1 VKRTVRFQW
10 LRWAL
15 LALTMLVSVSALARP
30 GGGQGFS
37 GGSSRSGGG
46 GGGFSG
52 GGSSRSGGGGGG
64 GGIGYSSGSGSEIS
78 PGATIVLIVLFLIG
92 WAIFALI
99 QNRMRQGSSS
109 EWSTHQQQQGGYVQ
123 PFGQGYVPVPEN
135 QRLNLAR
142 ACAADPNFSM
152 VVFDD
157 FIGALYT
164 EVLLAQGRGMI
175 ERFAPYLSP
184 AAKASL
190 MQRPLQGLANVL
202 VGALSLDSVADG
214 STHVTASLT
223 FESNLSRRD
232 QAGREQALYVKE
244 TWQFTRKKT
253 ARSRTPDKARVF
265 GCPNCTAPL
274 ENILGGLCKHCGQ
287 NVSTGAF
294 DWMVTSCVVFE
305 TEQRGPMLTGTTEE
319 VGNDY
324 ATIADPGAP
333 AAIQAM
339 QARDAALEW
348 NNFTTRV
355 NHIFNEFQR
364 GWSSRNLDGMR
375 PFLSD
380 ALYAI
385 QNYWVSEY
393 QRQRLQ
399 NVTENARVTNIA
411 LARAATDAFFDTIT
425 VRVYATSLDY
435 TLSDDTRQIVSGSR
449 SQERQYTEY
458 WTLIR
463 SRAAKGPAR
472 VDPACPRCGAPLKIN
487 MGGQCIYCQ
496 AKVTT
501 GEFDWVLSKIE
512 QDDVYVG

>member
-1 VKRTVRFQW
+1 VKSIARFKW
-10 LRWAL
+10 LKWAL
-15 LALTMLVSVSALARP
+15 LTLTMLVSVTALARP

-37 GGSSRSGGG
+37 GGSRSSGGG
-46 GGGFSG
+46 GSSRSSGG
-52 GGSSRSGGGGGG
+52 GGSSRSGGGG
-64 GGIGYSSGSGSEIS
+64 IGYSSGSSS
-78 PGATIVLIVLFLIG
+78 DSNPGATIVLIVLFLIC

-99 QNRMRQGSSS
+99 QKRMRGGSSS
-109 EWSTHQQQQGGYVQ
+109 EWSTYQQGEQQGGYVQ

-135 QRLNLAR
+135 QRANLAR

-157 FIGALYT
+157 FVGALYT

-184 AAKASL
+184 AAKTEI

-214 STHVTASLT
+214 PTHVTASLT

-232 QAGREQALYVKE
+232 QAGREMALYVKE
-244 TWQFTRKKT
+244 TWQLTRKKT

-265 GCPNCTAPL
+265 GCPSCTAPL
-274 ENILGGLCKHCGQ
+274 ENILGGLCRHCGQ

-324 ATIADPGAP
+324 ATITDPNAH

-339 QARDAALEW
+339 QARDTALEW

-364 GWSSRNLDGMR
+364 GWSNRNLDGMR

-380 ALYAI
+380 ALYAV

-399 NVTENARVTNIA
+399 NVTENAHVNNIV

-425 VRVYATSLDY
+425 VRVYAASLDY

-449 SQERQYTEY
+449 SKERQYTEY